1 MGIAL
6 LAVAPIMV
14 AVVRALVGHQMPLG
28 DNGLITLR
36 ANDVL
41 TSNHP
46 WFGTWTSAS
55 LSTGIDF
62 NNPLPLHFDW
72 LALWVKPFG
81 LAVGSVLGAAS
92 CPAAPAAELL
102 AGGRVRA
109 QRRADRGAGDRRECG

>member
-1 MGIAL
+1 MRNGARLGLPLVRRLRGDARSVGIAL
-6 LAVAPIMV
+6 VAVAPIVV
-14 AVVRALVGHQMPLG
+14 AAVRALVSHQMPLG

-41 TSNHP
+41 TVNHP

-72 LALWVKPFG
+72 LA
-81 LAVGSVLGAAS
+81 
-92 CPAAPAAELL
+92 
-102 AGGRVRA
+102 
-109 QRRADRGAGDRRECG
+109 DRKSTRLNSSH